1 MIAVDGA
8 AAPAKS
14 QVKSQVKPRHVLCFL
29 GGEGGKQRLSEA
41 VSGAIAEFAK
51 GFAIDEIYS
60 RTEADPR
67 MERSFGVC
75 WDRVEPNA
83 WTDKDEEA
91 VLNHKS
97 VLYVQG
103 PPMTADTA
111 VTVSAGALML
121 VVAAIKAGAVAIK
134 GESAGI
140 AHGLARWQRLAIQAG
155 SALQS
160 DDDLAL
166 RRICRLAFAKRP
178 LSSEKYLE
186 SVGFHLIGLPDVYV
200 AKSYGSEREAVALMD
215 GVAEDMARQ
224 KLGDVLR
231 ARKATLSRE
240 QSYAADDFKFNP
252 YGIVVIDR
260 RI

>member
-1 MIAVDGA
+1 MIAADGA

-14 QVKSQVKPRHVLCFL
+14 PVKPRHVLCFL
-29 GGEGGKQRLSEA
+29 GGEGGKARLSEA
-41 VSGAIAEFAK
+41 VSGASAEFAK
-51 GFAIDEIYS
+51 GFSIDETYS
-60 RTEADPR
+60 RADADPR

-97 VLYVQG
+97 VLYMQG
-103 PPMTADTA
+103 PPMTADSAVMVSTA
-111 VTVSAGALML
+111 ALML
-121 VVAAIKAGAVAIK
+121 VVAAIKAGAVAVK

-140 AHGLARWQRLAIQAG
+140 AHGLARWQQLAVQAG
-155 SALQS
+155 AALQS
-160 DDDLAL
+160 DDDQAL

-178 LSSEKYLE
+178 LSSEKYFE
-186 SVGFHLIGLPDVYV
+186 SVGFHLVGLPDVYV
-200 AKSYGSEREAVALMD
+200 AKSDGSDREAVALMD
-215 GVAEDMARQ
+215 SVADDMARQ
-224 KLGDVLR
+224 KLGDVLL
-231 ARKATLSRE
+231 ARKATLSRD

-260 RI
+260 R

>member
-1 MIAVDGA
+1 MIAADGA
-8 AAPAKS
+8 AAP
-14 QVKSQVKPRHVLCFL
+14 VKPQVKPRHVLCFL
-29 GGEGGKQRLSEA
+29 GGEGGKACLSDA
-41 VSGAIAEFAK
+41 VSRAIAEFAK
-51 GFAIDEIYS
+51 GFAIDETYS
-60 RTEADPR
+60 RDGADPR

-97 VLYVQG
+97 VLYVLG
-103 PPMTADTA
+103 PPMTSDTS
-111 VTVSAGALML
+111 VVVSAGALML
-121 VVAAIKAGAVAIK
+121 VAAATKAGAVAVK

-140 AHGLARWQRLAIQAG
+140 AHGLARWQHLAVQAG
-155 SALQS
+155 AALQS

-178 LSSEKYLE
+178 LSSEKYFE

-200 AKSYGSEREAVALMD
+200 AKSDGSDREAVALMD
-215 GVAEDMARQ
+215 SVADDMARQ
-224 KLGDVLR
+224 KLDDVLR
-231 ARKATLSRE
+231 ARKASLSRA

-252 YGIVVIDR
+252 YGMVVIDR
-260 RI
+260 R